1 MKLFRMALTCSILLG
16 PATAFAAEEAA
27 AVSGSKR
34 RVEVARNDKTMFLH
48 VNQAAEAFGWQ
59 AKIVIPGKLLTLCR
73 EGKGGLCIPL
83 RLEKVKTLR
92 IKKTLFVEAN
102 ALARALRFSIDDR
115 KNRVT
120 LSRATS
126 KDAKEDSDVPAYN
139 SVWEK
144 GRGFRVGQ
152 TLPDI
157 PLYDMQGQEVR
168 FSKFLGKQYVVYCWA
183 SW

>member
-1 MKLFRMALTCSILLG
+1 MKLFCFALACSIVMG
-16 PATAFAAEEAA
+16 SAMAFAAEETAT
-27 AVSGSKR
+27 VSNSTR
-34 RVEVARNDKTMFLH
+34 RVELARNDKTLFLH

-92 IKKTLFVEAN
+92 IEETLFVEAN

-115 KNRVT
+115 KNGVT
-120 LSRATS
+120 LSPKTS
-126 KDAKEDSDVPAYN
+126 QDPTEDPDVPAYN
-139 SVWEK
+139 SVWKK

-157 PLYDMQGQEVR
+157 PLYDMRGQEVR